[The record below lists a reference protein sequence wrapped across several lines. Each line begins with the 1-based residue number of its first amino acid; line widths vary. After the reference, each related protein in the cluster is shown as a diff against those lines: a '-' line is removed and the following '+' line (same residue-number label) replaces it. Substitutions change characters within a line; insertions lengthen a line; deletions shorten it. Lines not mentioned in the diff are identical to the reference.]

1 LTIFTGVSGDKPV
14 NNSLE
19 TPIWAYF
26 LAFYKE
32 IHKKDSK
39 ILAQSNTA
47 PYLCKPKSTDSNS
60 SLKITIGS

>member
-1 LTIFTGVSGDKPV
+1 LAIFGSGAGDKPV
-14 NNSLE
+14 NKFPKM
-19 TPIWAYF
+19 PIWAYF
-26 LAFYKE
+26 LDFCKE
-32 IHKKDSK
+32 IHKKDTK